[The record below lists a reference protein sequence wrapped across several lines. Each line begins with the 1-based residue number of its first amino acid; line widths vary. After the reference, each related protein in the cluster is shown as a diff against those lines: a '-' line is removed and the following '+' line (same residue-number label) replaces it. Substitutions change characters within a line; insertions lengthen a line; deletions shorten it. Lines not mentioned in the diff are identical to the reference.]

1 MLFKGRGIRSVAM
14 PKGLHRRYGLRH
26 LHFTTSSCYRR
37 LPLSSSA
44 RARNLLVKILGEVR
58 GRYGFAPAGYV
69 VMTQS
74 HSLAHRRASPGH
86 SFARA
91 AGPEAARLAATP
103 PQAPQKVGL

>member
-1 MLFKGRGIRSVAM
+1 MLFKGGGIRSVAM

-26 LHFTTSSCYRR
+26 LHFITSSCYRR
-37 LPLSSSA
+37 LPLLSSA

-58 GRYGFAPAGYV
+58 GRYGFALTGYV